1 MICLDL
7 SEKTLTGRVNSTDL
21 QNLFGSFSVEMPEDQ
36 LDLSFAIDVLKALK
50 FSNFINEIKTLS
62 SEIVLHRDLR
72 DDDKRPE
79 TVYAYVVDIKCKRK
93 QVIIC
98 EKVICF
104 FLFI

>member
-72 DDDKRPE
+72 DDDKRPG